1 MPSPIPLLCDAIEPD
16 SDAVCLNSQYVV
28 IWSSN
33 WVLTP
38 KLSWYLFLMFP
49 LYIGLCILF
58 DGDVIPLYSGV
69 CSNTINSPFGCKGVN
84 DVVY

>member
-1 MPSPIPLLCDAIEPD
+1 
-16 SDAVCLNSQYVV
+16 
-28 IWSSN
+28 
-33 WVLTP
+33 
-38 KLSWYLFLMFP
+38 MFP